1 MVRAVLLTALLLSG
15 CYSTHTGA
23 QWPGWSIKA
32 GTSASATYASEK
44 AFGSPWL
51 GAVAVCGLIVGYE
64 YEDTRGGT
72 RFQSGKLDSAM
83 DVASGC
89 VPGLTLSLFLR

>member
-1 MVRAVLLTALLLSG
+1 MRTALFLTVLLTG

-32 GTSASATYASEK
+32 GTSASATYASKK
-44 AFGSPWL
+44 AFKSPWI
-51 GAVAVCGLIVGYE
+51 GAVLVCGLIVGYE
-64 YEDTRGGT
+64 YEDTHGGSVF
-72 RFQSGKLDSAM
+72 RAGKLDSAM